1 MFIENL
7 VLSNWNDPE
16 ITSNRDSKAG
26 PLTPAEREVLK
37 EEIELYPVHITG

>member
-16 ITSNRDSKAG
+16 ITFNRDPKAG

-37 EEIELYPVHITG
+37 EEIELYPVHIIE